1 MARQPFDRLLEG
13 DPPLLRAVEA
23 IVVAA
28 HRDWYE
34 ASGRTDWTEPK
45 AYHWLHYEDPD
56 PIDRLT
62 DGVRRLLSQVAAREP
77 EIDAVIA
84 LVQRRGKDQALGEL

>member
-1 MARQPFDRLLEG
+1 MARQPFARLVQG
-13 DPPLLRAVEA
+13 DPPLMRAVET

-45 AYHWLHYEDPD
+45 AHHWLRYEDPD
-56 PIDRLT
+56 PVARLAE
-62 DGVRRLLSQVAAREP
+62 GVHRLQRELAAREP
-77 EIDAVIA
+77 EIESA
-84 LVQRRGKDQALGEL
+84 LALARRLGRRE

>member
-13 DPPLLRAVEA
+13 DPPLLPAVEA

-34 ASGRTDWTEPK
+34 AAGETDWTKPK

-56 PIDRLT
+56 PVARLAE
-62 DGVRRLLSQVAAREP
+62 GIRRLRSQVAAREP
-77 EIDAVIA
+77 EVEAVIA
-84 LVQRRGKDQALGEL
+84 LADRPGKT

>member
-1 MARQPFDRLLEG
+1 
-13 DPPLLRAVEA
+13 VEA

-34 ASGRTDWTEPK
+34 ASGGTVWTEPK

-56 PIDRLT
+56 PVARLA
-62 DGVRRLLSQVAAREP
+62 DGVRRLAPELAARGSEVN
-77 EIDAVIA
+77 AVVSLA
-84 LVQRRGKDQALGEL
+84 HRRGRK